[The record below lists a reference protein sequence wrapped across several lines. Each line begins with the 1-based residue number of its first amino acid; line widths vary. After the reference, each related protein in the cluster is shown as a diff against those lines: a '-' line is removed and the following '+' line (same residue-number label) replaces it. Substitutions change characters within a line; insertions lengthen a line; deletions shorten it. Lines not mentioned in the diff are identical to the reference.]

1 MSDELPPIDPPPQ
14 PSADTVP
21 DGVDGNTPDLG
32 SGVPGSNPGP
42 ATTPAEP
49 PAASFPTTPPISELP
64 LDEERAI
71 LDGIIPGMDAGGG
84 KGKRRLG
91 QGSQYGRF
99 VAARML
105 EKPNFR
111 ESELLN
117 HRAKVAFVDGAA
129 LAVPLYFSE
138 LGKPKPNK
146 VILDGAMAAM
156 RGAGIVVD
164 SVPVSQQDRAKQI
177 DVDREAASMSN
188 EDLMRRQQER
198 LRAMNGEKGEA

>member
-1 MSDELPPIDPPPQ
+1 MSDELPIMPPALPILLAQPTVQAEPNPPFPE
-14 PSADTVP
+14 PA
-21 DGVDGNTPDLG
+21 TPD
-32 SGVPGSNPGP
+32 VAAATP
-42 ATTPAEP
+42 AVAEP
-49 PAASFPTTPPISELP
+49 PPAVAFPTTPPVSELP

-138 LGKPKPNK
+138 LGKAKPSK